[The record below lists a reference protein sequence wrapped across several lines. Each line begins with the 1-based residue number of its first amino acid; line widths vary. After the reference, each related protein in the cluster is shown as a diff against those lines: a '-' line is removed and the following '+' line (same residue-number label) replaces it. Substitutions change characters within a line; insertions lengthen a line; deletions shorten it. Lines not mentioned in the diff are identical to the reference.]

1 MEIFHSLEQSPIV
14 SDFEVLEF
22 RTWEEGFYYKI
33 KIHIQDGSLLF
44 AREFFNRNERH
55 YSYHWQSSEGGLL
68 IRWDDAPHHRHFST
82 FPHHKHVG
90 ETVAASLPISL
101 VQVLE
106 EIAQKVLRKDR
117 RN

>member
-1 MEIFHSLEQSPIV
+1 MFWNSGLGK
-14 SDFEVLEF
+14 
-22 RTWEEGFYYKI
+22 TGFTI
-33 KIHIQDGSLLF
+33 KSRFTFKMAACFLHGS
-44 AREFFNRNERH
+44 FFNRNERH

-68 IRWDDAPHHRHFST
+68 IRWDDAPHHRHLST

-106 EIAQKVLRKDR
+106 EITKKVLRNDG